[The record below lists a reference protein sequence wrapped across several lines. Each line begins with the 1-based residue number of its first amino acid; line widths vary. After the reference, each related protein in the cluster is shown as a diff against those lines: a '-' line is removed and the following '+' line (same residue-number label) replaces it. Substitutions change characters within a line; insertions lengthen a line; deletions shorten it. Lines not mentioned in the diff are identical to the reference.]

1 MYVIEN
7 MITQIVNSLQ
17 LTLLP
22 LQHILKCESESLG
35 CGYVVSDRKDK
46 NSQTAQYTC
55 NAQYSQFT

>member
-7 MITQIVNSLQ
+7 MITQIINLIQ
-17 LTLLP
+17 LTLS

-46 NSQTAQYTC
+46 NPQTAQYTC
-55 NAQYSQFT
+55 NAQYSQYT